1 MNPYLL
7 ITSASILFSIQFVF
21 TKKYQTTAGNDLKAT
36 FLYNAISPIGFAIV
50 IFFMEKCKVDC
61 TPFSLLLAMTW
72 AVVCNAITYFS
83 IKALSLGSISNYS
96 LFLMA
101 GGMVL
106 PTVYGVFFGDSFGVF
121 KILGIAFVLF
131 AVLMRVNIKEK
142 ADKKALLCFFALFLF
157 NGSVGIISS
166 LHQSNS
172 IPFERISATQFSLL
186 RSLTTIGVGAVLF
199 GICSIKKKENSPS
212 LQSYA
217 KASPWAGIGGLI
229 NGIANLFLLLSL
241 KDLQPSLQ
249 YPIITGGCIFLS
261 AISSLLL
268 KEKITLKDWIAVSI
282 AVIGTIFMFFT

>member
-1 MNPYLL
+1 
-7 ITSASILFSIQFVF
+7 
-21 TKKYQTTAGNDLKAT
+21 
-36 FLYNAISPIGFAIV
+36 
-50 IFFMEKCKVDC
+50 MEKCKVDC

-199 GICSIKKKENSPS
+199 GICPIKKKENSPS

-217 KASPWAGIGGLI
+217 KASPWAGLGGLI
-229 NGIANLFLLLSL
+229 NGVAYLFLLLSL
-241 KDLQPSLQ
+241 KDLQPSMQ